1 MARACASAKG
11 RARAAADARARA
23 GGHQASN
30 SSSKLDG
37 HLETLRDDP
46 KARPTAVELLESM
59 AELAQGT
66 QAVRAALML
75 SLAARVVI
83 KSDLTLE
90 DVEAHIPHTLQ
101 LSLLLHVRKL
111 VRELELA
118 NREEWEC
125 HVHRWVLRAVVRGDD
140 LSQGGRQLLGAPTD
154 DGSDAD
160 ARNPKTAAKQ
170 LAAHVSE
177 HSDLS
182 SASAADSSKEGGVDL
197 PLLCVVC
204 HDLAEWHLHRGEL
217 KRAEELFRMALAII
231 HRLDRSAPSGQ
242 AAEQASQA
250 RRRCTVRPRP

>member
-1 MARACASAKG
+1 VV
-11 RARAAADARARA
+11 AAALLCSRPFLPADER
-23 GGHQASN
+23 GGQQASN

-75 SLAARVVI
+75 SLAARVVV

-90 DVEAHIPHTLQ
+90 VVEAHTPHTLQ

-111 VRELELA
+111 VRELEPA

-125 HVHRWVLRAVVRGDD
+125 HVHRWVLRAAVRGED

-154 DGSDAD
+154 DGSDVD

-170 LAAHVSE
+170 LDAYVSE

-182 SASAADSSKEGGVDL
+182 SAGAAESSNEGGVDL

-204 HDLAEWHLHRGEL
+204 HDLAEWQLHRGEL
-217 KRAEELFRMALAII
+217 KRAEELFRMALSIV
-231 HRLDRSAPSGQ
+231 HRLDRSAPSS

-250 RRRCTVRPRP
+250 RRCTVRPKP

>member
-1 MARACASAKG
+1 M
-11 RARAAADARARA
+11 
-23 GGHQASN
+23 
-30 SSSKLDG
+30 
-37 HLETLRDDP
+37 
-46 KARPTAVELLESM
+46 ELLESL

-75 SLAARVVI
+75 ALAARVVV

-90 DVEAHIPHTLQ
+90 HVEARIPHALQ

-111 VRELELA
+111 VRELDPA
-118 NREEWEC
+118 NRAEWEC

-140 LSQGGRQLLGAPTD
+140 LSQGGQQLPGAPAD

-160 ARNPKTAAKQ
+160 ARDPKTAAKQ
-170 LAAHVSE
+170 LAAHVLK
-177 HSDLS
+177 HSGLS
-182 SASAADSSKEGGVDL
+182 SAGAADSCQEEGVDL

-217 KRAEELFRMALAII
+217 KRAEELFRMALTVI
-231 HRLDRSAPSGQ
+231 HRLERTAPTGRTASGQ

-250 RRRCTVRPRP
+250 RRRCTVRACVRARTTYARMHARSSQMCTRAHVSLPHAH

>member
-1 MARACASAKG
+1 
-11 RARAAADARARA
+11 
-23 GGHQASN
+23 
-30 SSSKLDG
+30 
-37 HLETLRDDP
+37 
-46 KARPTAVELLESM
+46 M

-75 SLAARVVI
+75 SLAARVVV

-90 DVEAHIPHTLQ
+90 DVEAHIPRTLQ

-111 VRELELA
+111 VRELAHA

-140 LSQGGRQLLGAPTD
+140 LSQGGRQLLGAPAD
-154 DGSDAD
+154 DGSDSD

-170 LAAHVSE
+170 LAAYVSE
-177 HSDLS
+177 HSELS
-182 SASAADSSKEGGVDL
+182 SAGAADSSKEGGVDL
-197 PLLCVVC
+197 SLLCVVC

-250 RRRCTVRPRP
+250 RRRCTVRSKP

>member
-1 MARACASAKG
+1 
-11 RARAAADARARA
+11 
-23 GGHQASN
+23 
-30 SSSKLDG
+30 
-37 HLETLRDDP
+37 LETLRDDP

-75 SLAARVVI
+75 SLAARVVV

-90 DVEAHIPHTLQ
+90 VVEAHTPHTLQ

-111 VRELELA
+111 VRELEPA

-125 HVHRWVLRAVVRGDD
+125 HVHRWVLRAAVRGED

-160 ARNPKTAAKQ
+160 ARDPKTAAKQ

-204 HDLAEWHLHRGEL
+204 HDLAEWQLHRGEL
-217 KRAEELFRMALAII
+217 KRAEELFRMALSIV
-231 HRLDRSAPSGQ
+231 HRLDRSAPSS

-250 RRRCTVRPRP
+250 RRCTVRPKP